1 MIIVLT
7 GATGSGKSR
16 LAIELA
22 KKINGEII
30 NGDAFQVY
38 KGIEIATA
46 APNENEKQEVP
57 HHLYSFLE
65 CNDGYD
71 IFRYQ
76 HDLRNMLDNVISRGR
91 IPIIVGGSGLYLRS
105 ALYDYDLSVNSN
117 KVDMRPYENLSN
129 HELHQALEKLDPVEA
144 SKIHENNRIRIMR
157 SIEVCLANG
166 TSKTEM
172 INSQKHLPIYDDC
185 FFFEL
190 KRDRGELYPLV
201 EARVDKMVKAG
212 LIAQVTEM
220 VNKYGQD
227 APAFKAIGIKE
238 LFPYLNGESSL
249 EDCITAIK
257 TNTRHYIKR
266 QETFFRHQFN
276 LIEISS
282 IDDILKAIR

>member
-71 IFRYQ
+71 IFRFQ
-76 HDLRNMLDNVISRGR
+76 HDLRNMLDDVISRGR
-91 IPIIVGGSGLYLRS
+91 IPVIVGGSGLYLRS

-129 HELHQALEKLDPVEA
+129 HELHQALVKLDPVEA

-212 LIAQVTEM
+212 LVAQVTEM

-249 EDCITAIK
+249 EDCIIAIK

>member
-22 KKINGEII
+22 KKLNGEIV

-38 KGIEIATA
+38 RGIEIATA
-46 APNENEKQEVP
+46 APTESEKQEVP

-65 CNDGYD
+65 CDDGYD
-71 IFRYQ
+71 IYRYQ
-76 HDLRNMLDNVISRGR
+76 HDLRSEIDDIISRGKTA
-91 IPIIVGGSGLYLRS
+91 IIVGGSGLYLRS
-105 ALYDYDLSVNSN
+105 ALYDYELSVNSKN
-117 KVDMRPYENLSN
+117 VDMKPYEALSN
-129 HELHQALEKLDPVEA
+129 HELHLALEKLDPIEA
-144 SKIHENNRIRIMR
+144 GKIHENNRIRVMR
-157 SIEVCLANG
+157 SIEVCIANG
-166 TSKTEM
+166 ISKTEM
-172 INSQKHLPIYDDC
+172 INSQSHQPIYNDC

-190 KRDRGELYPLV
+190 KRDREELYPLV
-201 EARVDKMVKAG
+201 EARVDKMVESG
-212 LIAQVTEM
+212 LVDQAIGM
-220 VNKYGQD
+220 IGKYGQN

-238 LFPYLNGESSL
+238 FLPYINGESSL
-249 EDCITAIK
+249 EDCIIAIK

-282 IDDILKAIR
+282 VDDILKAIK